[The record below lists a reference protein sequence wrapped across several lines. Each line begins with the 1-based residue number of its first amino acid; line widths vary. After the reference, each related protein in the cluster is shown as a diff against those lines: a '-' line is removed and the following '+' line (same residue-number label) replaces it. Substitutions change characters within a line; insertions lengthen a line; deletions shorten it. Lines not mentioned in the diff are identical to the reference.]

1 MVSGVKKSSS
11 KDDGK
16 KPAIS
21 YWSKKKCSCPVCKKD
36 FPREEM
42 LSGNGRMNAGKLT
55 DELHRLYIPSKK
67 YGKVIPLIYSI
78 GACPNCHAAFLWND
92 FTEIKDEASLNR
104 IYDKSEERKAAV
116 NAVFPYYDLT
126 RNRTLLDG
134 AAMYYLALLTYDEVD
149 LSYLPTMKRAILTLR
164 LAWLCDEL
172 NEEVPDHHFD
182 VAAQVFYKKSI
193 FFYQQAVI
201 NETNRIEK
209 SSTLANMGPD
219 TDKNYGWDG
228 VIYLCGLLEFK
239 YGQREDEAL
248 RLKKLDE
255 SKIAIARIFGLG
267 KTTKEKPGPLLEH
280 SRNLYEALTK
290 LLDGQDIDDIDL

>member
-1 MVSGVKKSSS
+1 MVSGVKKASTDE
-11 KDDGK
+11 KK

-21 YWSKKKCSCPVCKKD
+21 YWSKKKCNCPVCKKD

-55 DELHRLYIPSKK
+55 DELHRLYIPSKR
-67 YGKVIPLIYSI
+67 YGKINPLIYAI
-78 GACPNCHAAFLWND
+78 GACPNCHSAFLWND
-92 FTEIKDEASLNR
+92 FTEIKDQASLDR
-104 IYDKSEERKAAV
+104 IYEKVEERKAAV

-134 AAMYYLALLTYDEVD
+134 AAMYYLALLTYDDVD

-164 LAWLCDEL
+164 LAWLCQEL
-172 NEEVPDHHFD
+172 NEEVPDHNFD
-182 VAAQVFYKKSI
+182 VAAQVFYKKAI

-201 NETNRIEK
+201 NETNRVEK
-209 SSTLANMGPD
+209 SSTLAGMGPD

-228 VIYLCGLLEFK
+228 VIYLCGLLEYK

-290 LLDGQDIDDIDL
+290 LLDGQDVDDIEL

>member
-1 MVSGVKKSSS
+1 MRSTKKTTDE
-11 KDDGK
+11 KK

-21 YWSKKKCSCPVCKKD
+21 YWSKNKCHCPVCKKD

-42 LSGNGRMNAGKLT
+42 LSGNGRLNAGKLT
-55 DELHRLYIPSKK
+55 EELHRHYIPSARF
-67 YGKVIPLIYSI
+67 GKIYPLIYAI
-78 GACPNCHAAFLWND
+78 GACPNCHSAFFWND
-92 FTEIKDEASLNR
+92 FKEITDENTLNR
-104 IYDKSEERKAAV
+104 IYDKAEDRKQSV
-116 NAVFPYYDLT
+116 NAIFPYYDLN

-134 AAMYYLALLTYDEVD
+134 AAMYYLAILTYDEVD

-172 NEEVPDHHFD
+172 DAECPNHNFD
-182 VAAQVFYKKSI
+182 VCKEIFYRKAI

-201 NETNRIEK
+201 NETNRVEK

-228 VIYLCGLLEFK
+228 VIYLCGLLEHK
-239 YGQREDEAL
+239 YGQKDDISL
-248 RLKKLDE
+248 RMKKLDE

-280 SRNLYEALTK
+280 SRNLYEQLTK
-290 LLDGQDIDDIDL
+290 ELEGNDSIEL

>member
-1 MVSGVKKSSS
+1 MVYGVKKSGE
-11 KDDGK
+11 KK

-21 YWSKKKCSCPVCKKD
+21 YWSTNKCFCPVCRKE

-55 DELHRLYIPSKK
+55 DELHRLYIPSARF
-67 YGKVIPLIYSI
+67 GKINPLIYAI

-92 FTEIKDEASLNR
+92 FKEITDEKSLNR
-104 IYDKSEERKAAV
+104 IYDKSEERKASV

-134 AAMYYLALLTYDEVD
+134 AAMYYLALLSYDEVD

-164 LAWLCDEL
+164 LAWLCKDL
-172 NEEVPDHHFD
+172 NEECPGHNYNV
-182 VAAQVFYKKSI
+182 VAEVFYKKAI

-209 SSTLANMGPD
+209 SSTLAGMGPD

-228 VIYLCGLLEFK
+228 VIYLCGLLEYK
-239 YGQREDEAL
+239 YGQKEDMSL

-280 SRNLYEALTK
+280 SRNLYDTLTK
-290 LLDGQDIDDIDL
+290 ELDGSDVGELG